1 MLILEEMLTNRMR
14 KVYTLIFVYKH
25 EVIKM
30 KELKGWPFEPLG
42 DPDAD
47 LCGEG
52 EGAGPGLPS

>member
-1 MLILEEMLTNRMR
+1 MR
-14 KVYTLIFVYKH
+14 KVYTLNFVYKN